1 MAEVLAIILAIVI
14 LILISIS
21 WTNGIDKSIKYEK
34 ENPNADPDAGWL
46 NWDKQSTKTK

>member
-1 MAEVLAIILAIVI
+1 MAEILAITLAIVI

-21 WTNGIDKSIKYEK
+21 WVKGIDNSIKYEK

-46 NWDKQSTKTK
+46 NWDKQSKTK